1 MKIYVIL
8 LLMVGVIINVKGQ
21 SPHTIERDTVY
32 LDEFLGKE
40 TFQVIE
46 VEDSLIKNG
55 SYTFKS
61 ELFKQLLSSELK
73 KLEISGNYLE
83 NKFHGLWDYKLSE
96 LDLELRSIK
105 EGRLLSLDYVL
116 NGIERT
122 AKFRYESGVPSGLW
136 QIEIISVKD
145 NRRLTETNGG
155 QVSFSRGLATGE
167 FRFDDLQ
174 NRKFIRAALNEDGF
188 FEGEVIIRYLL
199 EGDEIKETRRYQNG
213 FLLKLLKYNE
223 SKGQVEEE
231 VVFDDVKE
239 KLDDTDGEIR
249 EINFRISEQGFGTLF
264 QNGYNLGDK
273 EITSQEFGNLI
284 LDEIIGRYKRF
295 SKGLENERDEPQFN
309 LTRRFKFVYPEE
321 EEDIIRDVQ
330 PRLNIMLEEFNDFLS
345 NPQFILNRDRIDSLP
360 YVFGFIDHSRRRVQD
375 MLEVIEQMEDGFF
388 DFLYRPNFYP
398 NGLSGLNQP
407 STFTYEEDGKEEE
420 ADFDLGVYVDSG
432 FDLISQIAEVTE
444 VLRERTNELLDFSFM
459 EIRIFDEQATIDS
472 LDSEIVQLK
481 TRADALYSFLQEIP
495 ADRTFEEMPLDY
507 RVYRVIHNNT
517 LVRLQEEY
525 LDAEDFEEKVAKG
538 EELTCMLQY
547 LIDQHDEILY
557 IEEMPERLDK
567 TFTRFSPNP
576 FFERDIETKI
586 LPNIYGKG
594 TGPLFQS
601 YAENLFESS
610 SCKSL
615 QSNLEKF
622 RKLEDRLKE
631 LAKRSDNEEVVRLD
645 RALRREN
652 IPNRI
657 ERLLNL

>member
-1 MKIYVIL
+1 M
-8 LLMVGVIINVKGQ
+8 
-21 SPHTIERDTVY
+21 ERDTVY
-32 LDEFLGKE
+32 FEEFLGREK
-40 TFQVIE
+40 FQYFID
-46 VEDSLIKNG
+46 EDSSLVKSG
-55 SYTFKS
+55 SYAFTS
-61 ELFKQLLSSELK
+61 ELYNQLLSNELTQ
-73 KLEISGNYLE
+73 LEIDGKYSNNRFEGVWEYKLFELEVELLKIRDGRTVVLE
-83 NKFHGLWDYKLSE
+83 NN
-96 LDLELRSIK
+96 LD
-105 EGRLLSLDYVL
+105 
-116 NGIERT
+116 GIERT
-122 AKFRYESGVPSGLW
+122 ARLNYKQGKPEGAW
-136 QIEIISVKD
+136 KIENIIITS
-145 NRRLTETNGG
+145 NRKSQETTGG
-155 QVSFSRGLATGE
+155 TINFKEGTAIGNFS
-167 FRFDDLQ
+167 FDDPKDR
-174 NRKFIRAALNEDGF
+174 NFVRGTLNEEGF
-188 FEGEVIIRYLL
+188 LEGELTIRFVRD
-199 EGDEIKETRRYQNG
+199 GDEIKEVRTFKDG
-213 FLLKLLKYNE
+213 FLLKLSKFNE
-223 SKGQVEEE
+223 TEGKLEAEI
-231 VVFDDVKE
+231 FYKDVQSQLE
-239 KLDDTDGEIR
+239 DADGRIED
-249 EINFRISEQGFGTLF
+249 INFTISEEGFGIGF
-264 QNGYNLGDK
+264 QNGYNLGDEK
-273 EITSQEFGNLI
+273 LTEQEEGNEKINII
-284 LDEIIGRYKRF
+284 LNRYKRF
-295 SKGLENERDEPQFN
+295 ATGLVNERDEPQFN

-360 YVFGFIDHSRRRVQD
+360 YVFGFIDHSRKRVQD

-398 NGLSGLNQP
+398 NGLTGLNQP
-407 STFTYEEDGKEEE
+407 STFTYEENGKEEE
-420 ADFDLGVYVDSG
+420 AEYDLGVYVDSG

-472 LDSEIVQLK
+472 LDSDIVQLK

-517 LVRLQEEY
+517 LVRLQDEY
-525 LDAEDFEEKVAKG
+525 LDAEDYEEKVAKG

-631 LAKRSDNEEVVRLD
+631 LAKRSDSEEVVRLD